1 MLSAQFFKAMCLF
14 TDNYWI
20 VEAGVNQGFTP
31 LKKGIESFH
40 IMKASAK
47 QKTSG
52 TKSGAMMVSQ
62 KLTSSSGY
70 FPTAKF

>member
-47 QKTSG
+47 QTTSG
-52 TKSGAMMVSQ
+52 TKSGAMMVFLILMSF
-62 KLTSSSGY
+62 SGFY
-70 FPTAKF
+70 QTAKS